1 MAILALGCARTPL
14 PPSKRGE
21 GPPPPL
27 GQTQVQEG
35 VASWY
40 GVEFHGRKTS
50 SGEPYDMQRL
60 TAAHPTLPLGT
71 LVRVTNLENHRT
83 VVVRIND
90 RGPFVKGR
98 VIDLSYAAARVLGMV
113 EQGTCR
119 VRLEILERPPGFHKV
134 DFSVRPSYALQVGS
148 FSERTNA
155 EDLQR
160 RIEEMLGAKM
170 ARVVETEVGGT
181 RIYRVLV
188 GRFTRREEA
197 QTLARNLAEK
207 GMDVLVISEYPE
219 NISPPSQRGTRKDLP
234 FAPQTLSP

>member
-1 MAILALGCARTPL
+1 MD
-14 PPSKRGE
+14 E
-21 GPPPPL
+21 GPPPPI
-27 GQTQVQEG
+27 GHGRVQEG
-35 VASWY
+35 MASWY
-40 GVEFHGRKTS
+40 GQEFHGRKTS

-98 VIDLSYAAARVLGMV
+98 VIDLSYAAARVLDMV

-119 VRLEILERPPGFHKV
+119 VRLEILERPPGFQRV
-134 DFSVRPSYALQVGS
+134 DFSVRPSYALQLGS
-148 FSERTNA
+148 FSNRANA

-160 RIEEMLGAKM
+160 RVEEILGARM
-170 ARVVETEVGGT
+170 ARIVETQVGGA
-181 RIYRVLV
+181 RLYRVLV

-197 QTLARNLAEK
+197 QGLALDLAQR
-207 GMDVLVISEYPE
+207 GMNVLVISEYPE
-219 NISPPSQRGTRKDLP
+219 DVSPPAQGGTSKDLP
-234 FAPQTLSP
+234 PLSRTPSP